1 MIASSVPRRAAPVRK
16 DEAMRPGRAGSR
28 CRRDAMTCCSVI
40 GLAVIAAILAG
51 ATAASAQPAEA
62 AAEPVMKQLEAFRRD
77 DYDAAY
83 VFASA
88 EIKQMFDRPAFERM
102 VKEGYPEIARS
113 TSAVVSRTEMGPD
126 GDVFVQLKIRGVN
139 GTGIEALY
147 QMVPERDGWKVN
159 SVMTRPDQ
167 GAI

>member
-1 MIASSVPRRAAPVRK
+1 MRRRGHV
-16 DEAMRPGRAGSR
+16 
-28 CRRDAMTCCSVI
+28 T
-40 GLAVIAAILAG
+40 VIAGIISLVLVV
-51 ATAASAQPAEA
+51 TALMHENMACAQPSEVAEA
-62 AAEPVMKQLEAFRRD
+62 AADPIMKQLEAFRRG

-102 VKEGYPEIARS
+102 VKGGYPEIAQS

-126 GDVFVQLKIRGVN
+126 GDVFVQLRIKGAN

-159 SVMTRPDQ
+159 GVMTRPDS
-167 GAI
+167 GTI

>member
-1 MIASSVPRRAAPVRK
+1 
-16 DEAMRPGRAGSR
+16 
-28 CRRDAMTCCSVI
+28 MTCGSAI
-40 GLAVIAAILAG
+40 GLAVIAAILAA
-51 ATAASAQPAEA
+51 ATAVSAQPAEVAKA

-113 TSAVVSRTEMGPD
+113 TSAVVSRTEMGPG

>member
-1 MIASSVPRRAAPVRK
+1 VRRHNGTLIASI
-16 DEAMRPGRAGSR
+16 
-28 CRRDAMTCCSVI
+28 I
-40 GLAVIAAILAG
+40 GIVLAL
-51 ATAASAQPAEA
+51 TALMDVNVACAQPAEIAKA
-62 AAEPVMKQLEAFRRD
+62 AAEPIMKQLEAFRRD

-83 VFASA
+83 VFAST

-102 VKEGYPEIARS
+102 VKGDYPEIARS

-126 GDVFVQLKIRGVN
+126 GDVFVQLKIKGAN

-159 SVMTRPDQ
+159 GVMTRPDA
-167 GAI
+167 GTI

>member
-1 MIASSVPRRAAPVRK
+1 
-16 DEAMRPGRAGSR
+16 MRPGRAGSR

-51 ATAASAQPAEA
+51 ATAASAQPAEVAKA

-83 VFASA
+83 VFASG
-88 EIKQMFDRPAFERM
+88 EIKQMFDRLAFERM

-113 TSAVVSRTEMGPD
+113 TSAAVSRTEMGPD
-126 GDVFVQLKIRGVN
+126 GDVFVQLKIRGAN

-147 QMVPERDGWKVN
+147 QMVPERDGWKIN
-159 SVMTRPDQ
+159 SVMARPDQ